1 MKFADV
7 LPGLLAGRRARLRNR
22 PLDDGGADREY
33 LRLGSC
39 RLDELEIVAEYD
51 NPGGR
56 PSLCVRPFPLRR
68 SEFRRDDWE
77 FIDDEE
83 RETERRT
90 AG

>member
-22 PLDDGGADREY
+22 PLDGGADREY
-33 LRLGSC
+33 LRLGAC
-39 RLDELEIVAEYD
+39 RLDELEIVSEYD

-56 PSLCVRPFPLRR
+56 PSLYVRPFPLRR

-77 FIDDEE
+77 FVDDEE
-83 RETERRT
+83 NETARRT
-90 AG
+90 AD

>member
-22 PLDDGGADREY
+22 PLDDGDADREY
-33 LRLGSC
+33 LRLGAC

-56 PSLCVRPFPLRR
+56 PSLYVRPFPLRR
-68 SEFRRDDWE
+68 SEFRRDDRE
-77 FIDDEE
+77 FIDEE
-83 RETERRT
+83 TSESEVK
-90 AG
+90 

>member
-7 LPGLLAGRRARLRNR
+7 LPGLLAGRRVRLRNR

-33 LRLGSC
+33 LRLGAC
-39 RLDELEIVAEYD
+39 RLDELEIVSEYD

-56 PSLCVRPFPLRR
+56 PSLYVRPFPLRR

-83 RETERRT
+83 SEAERRT

>member
-22 PLDDGGADREY
+22 PLDGDADREY
-33 LRLGSC
+33 LRLDSC
-39 RLDELEIVAEYD
+39 RLDELEIVSEYD

-56 PSLCVRPFPLRR
+56 PSLYVRPFPLRR

-77 FIDDEE
+77 FVDEE
-83 RETERRT
+83 TSEAARRT
-90 AG
+90 AD